1 MNLENLDKIL
11 EGEPKYRKIQ
21 VNEAIFKDL
30 IEDWDNA
37 LNLPLNLR
45 EKLKKEC
52 PLRIE
57 ASPLEIKGEIKKS
70 GEDNKTVKAVI
81 VLRDSLKIE
90 TVLMRHKGKEGKKR
104 NTVCVSSQV
113 GCPLKCVFCATG
125 GMGFKRNLTKWEIM
139 EQVLFF
145 ARFLKNQDE
154 RITNI
159 VFMGMGEPFLNYE
172 NVLSAIRIL
181 NDEKGLNIAA
191 RKISVSTC
199 GIVPGIEKLAEENS
213 PSKQSEV
220 GLQINLAVSL
230 HAPNN
235 AVRDKLMPIN
245 KEYPLEKVLEAV
257 QKYIKK
263 TSRKVMF
270 EYVLLKDINDTKEC
284 ADELAKIM
292 NNPLY
297 FINLIVYNSAGIKG
311 IEPSPLENI
320 KKFKKILESAGAQF
334 SERYRF
340 GRSVKAACGQL
351 GLKRD

>member
-1 MNLENLDKIL
+1 MNLDSLDKIL
-11 EGEPKYRKIQ
+11 EGESKYRKIQ

-30 IEDWDNA
+30 IENWDGA

-52 PLRIE
+52 PF
-57 ASPLEIKGEIKKS
+57 EIYGEIKS
-70 GEDNKTVKAVI
+70 SDEERSLKAII
-81 VLRDSLKIE
+81 VLNDGLKIE
-90 TVLMRHKGKEGKKR
+90 TVLMRHKGKEGNRR

-125 GMGFKRNLTKWEIM
+125 AIGFKRNLTKWEIVN
-139 EQVLFF
+139 QILFF
-145 ARFLKNQDE
+145 ARFLKNQGE
-154 RITNI
+154 RISNV

-172 NVLSAIRIL
+172 NILSAIRIL

-191 RKISVSTC
+191 RKISISTC
-199 GIVPGIEKLAEENS
+199 GIISGIEKLAKEN
-213 PSKQSEV
+213 
-220 GLQINLAVSL
+220 LQVNLAVSL

-235 AVRDKLMPIN
+235 AVRDKLMLIN

-257 QKYIKK
+257 KKYVEK

-284 ADELAKIM
+284 AEKLVKIM
-292 NNPLY
+292 DNSLY
-297 FINLIVYNSAGIKG
+297 FINLIYYNPAGVKG

-320 KKFKKILESAGAQF
+320 KKFKKILEDAGVKV

-351 GLKRD
+351 GLKGD